1 MLLLSRRLPR
11 VDDWVQ
17 GGLDWCGLLLWG
29 GLGWLWNSILWSCF
43 SGLLALVS
51 FQLVSKSYPYR

>member
-17 GGLDWCGLLLWG
+17 GGIDWCGLLLWG
-29 GLGWLWNSILWSCF
+29 DWVGCGIELAVDQSSGPVSQGCWLWSRSN
-43 SGLLALVS
+43 
-51 FQLVSKSYPYR
+51 

>member
-17 GGLDWCGLLLWG
+17 GCIDWCGLILWG
-29 GLGWLWNSILWSCF
+29 GAGLVVEFHWLWTNPLVLFIGVVDF
-43 SGLLALVS
+43 GLVPTS
-51 FQLVSKSYPYR
+51 V